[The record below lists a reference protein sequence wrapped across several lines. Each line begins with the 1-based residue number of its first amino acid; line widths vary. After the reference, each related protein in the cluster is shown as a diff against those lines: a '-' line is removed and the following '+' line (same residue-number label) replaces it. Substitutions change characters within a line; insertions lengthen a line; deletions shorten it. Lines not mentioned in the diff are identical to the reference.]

1 MSLRRRKP
9 VEAEQQTMER
19 LLIADDHPLV
29 RDGLRTV
36 VEGAFPNC
44 MIREATSLA
53 EAMTAVEE
61 EAELD
66 LVLLDVTMPGTTG
79 TAGLVALRQRFP
91 TIPILLISA
100 VSDRDLVNAALAAG
114 AAGFVSKSAKR
125 DAIVAAIRAVLAGEI
140 VAPPEFLGAGY
151 GDDHGEVWKR
161 IDLLTAQQRRVL
173 AELASGKLNKQ
184 IAYDLDISMRT
195 VKAHVSAILLKLN
208 VASRTQAV
216 IMAEKVRLGTTQQIP

>member
-1 MSLRRRKP
+1 
-9 VEAEQQTMER
+9 MER

-36 VEGAFPNC
+36 VEGAFPDC
-44 MIREATSLA
+44 MIREATTLA
-53 EAMTAVEE
+53 EAMIAVEE
-61 EAELD
+61 DAELD

-91 TIPILLISA
+91 TIPILLVSA
-100 VSDRDLVNAALAAG
+100 VADRDLVNAALAAG

-140 VAPPEFLGAGY
+140 VAPPEFTGAGY

-216 IMAEKVRLGTTQQIP
+216 IMAEKVRLGTTQQAP